1 MTFRSPIRDID
12 FALNAIAG
20 LDAVAA
26 TGAFPEYDA
35 EVGAAILEAA
45 GQFAD
50 GVLAPINR
58 QGDLTGAKYANG
70 AVLSSPHTVNCC
82 PSSTTRLLGMR

>member
-1 MTFRSPIRDID
+1 MTFRAPIRDID

-26 TGAFPEYDA
+26 TGAFPDYDA

-50 GVLAPINR
+50 GSAAGKAAAGHIGWVAAGGGLRDGILFECGSWSD
-58 QGDLTGAKYANG
+58 GDWQRAG
-70 AVLSSPHTVNCC
+70 
-82 PSSTTRLLGMR
+82 